1 MSSLRDVKDDLLKNW
16 LYFRDEDFCSLVN
29 AEDRKHMIKFDEFS
43 DIILKSIPKQN
54 RPFVQKQL
62 NKLDDNVMDYIGY
75 WNEKYFR
82 NGFCD
87 GIELI
92 KIIKFRPKIFPWSNF
107 YFITNLYIFFHFF
120 IPFVDFFSNL
130 INCIVSFI
138 FYHCR
143 MGSIIISQK

>member
-1 MSSLRDVKDDLLKNW
+1 MSSLRDVKDDLLKAW

-29 AEDRKHMIKFDEFS
+29 AEDKKHMIKFDEFS
-43 DIILKSIPKQN
+43 DIIFKSIPKQN

-87 GIELI
+87 GIELT
-92 KIIKFRPKIFPWSNF
+92 S
-107 YFITNLYIFFHFF
+107 
-120 IPFVDFFSNL
+120 
-130 INCIVSFI
+130 
-138 FYHCR
+138 
-143 MGSIIISQK
+143 GSTK

>member
-1 MSSLRDVKDDLLKNW
+1 MSSLRDVKDDLLKDW
-16 LYFRDEDFCSLVN
+16 LYFRDEDLCSLAN

-75 WNEKYFR
+75 LNEKYFR

-87 GIELI
+87 DIELI
-92 KIIKFRPKIFPWSNF
+92 S
-107 YFITNLYIFFHFF
+107 
-120 IPFVDFFSNL
+120 
-130 INCIVSFI
+130 
-138 FYHCR
+138 
-143 MGSIIISQK
+143 GSTK

>member
-1 MSSLRDVKDDLLKNW
+1 MRYCMSSLRDVKDDLLKDW

-29 AEDRKHMIKFDEFS
+29 GEYRKHMIKFDEFS

-75 WNEKYFR
+75 WNEKNFR

-92 KIIKFRPKIFPWSNF
+92 S
-107 YFITNLYIFFHFF
+107 
-120 IPFVDFFSNL
+120 
-130 INCIVSFI
+130 
-138 FYHCR
+138 
-143 MGSIIISQK
+143 GSTK

>member
-1 MSSLRDVKDDLLKNW
+1 MSSLRDVKDDLLKDW
-16 LYFRDEDFCSLVN
+16 LYFRDENFCSLVN

-43 DIILKSIPKQN
+43 DIILKSISKHN

-92 KIIKFRPKIFPWSNF
+92 S
-107 YFITNLYIFFHFF
+107 
-120 IPFVDFFSNL
+120 
-130 INCIVSFI
+130 
-138 FYHCR
+138 
-143 MGSIIISQK
+143 GSTK